1 MMNIGTRP
9 TFGENNQTLEVHI
22 LDFEGDIYGKELL
35 VAFEHRLRGERKFKS
50 AEDLAS
56 QLRKDAERVREM
68 ISEK

>member
-1 MMNIGTRP
+1 
-9 TFGENNQTLEVHI
+9 VHI

-56 QLRKDAERVREM
+56 QLRKDAERVRE
-68 ISEK
+68 IIGEK